1 MKYSIAAVKQDWCVC
16 AFTVHTQERMG
27 ALHLLLALFLLLSS
41 SVRAQWWSLLWAN
54 PKTGTN
60 SSPSVAPPPIT
71 SLGPSETP
79 GTTEWLV
86 AEDSESEIALEHSTQ
101 TEGSVLIPTPSPGVS
116 IFGQSTTESGTLPP
130 ETRTGGRSKARGQY
144 KPLKHWKRGECY
156 RDVEPM

>member
-1 MKYSIAAVKQDWCVC
+1 MCSWY
-16 AFTVHTQERMG
+16 TQERMG

-54 PKTGTN
+54 PKTSTN
-60 SSPSVAPPPIT
+60 SSPSITPPSIT

-86 AEDSESEIALEHSTQ
+86 TEDSESEIALDHSTQ
-101 TEGSVLIPTPSPGVS
+101 TDRSVLIPTPSPGVP
-116 IFGQSTTESGTLPP
+116 IFGQSTTEPGILPP
-130 ETRTGGRSKARGQY
+130 EKRTGGWSKARAQY

-156 RDVEPM
+156 RDVEWVGH